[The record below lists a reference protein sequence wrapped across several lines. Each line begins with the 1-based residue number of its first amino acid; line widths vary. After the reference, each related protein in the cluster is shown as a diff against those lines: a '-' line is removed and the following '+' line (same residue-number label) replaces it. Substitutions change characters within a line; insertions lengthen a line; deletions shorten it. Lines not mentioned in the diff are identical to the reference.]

1 MPQALRN
8 TDVYTGASTEFIG
21 CSWLTLVEFKSLA
34 AQQLLRI
41 GEFNYRADAGN

>member
-1 MPQALRN
+1 MPPALRN
-8 TDVYTGASTEFIG
+8 TDVG